1 MTRANAYV
9 LAVALSGTSMP
20 SVPLILLPPDPDH
33 LVKLA
38 LLRDNSPQLQTD
50 KLEWQSVFPNV
61 NGI

>member
-1 MTRANAYV
+1 
-9 LAVALSGTSMP
+9 MP

-38 LLRDNSPQLQTD
+38 LLRDNSLQLQTD